1 MRLTIEF
8 FGAAR
13 RLSRKK
19 KVTLEVDDDV
29 TLRDLNAELARQFP
43 AFLGQ
48 LIIPETHELVD
59 SYYFYNFYAGR
70 AVQKNE
76 KLKDGDRLL
85 LMFVD
90 AGG

>member
-13 RLSRKK
+13 RLSQKK
-19 KVTLEVDDDV
+19 KVTLEVDDGATLQDV
-29 TLRDLNAELARQFP
+29 NAELARQFP
-43 AFLGQ
+43 VFLGQ
-48 LIIPETHELVD
+48 LIIPETYELVN

-70 AVQKNE
+70 AVQKDE
-76 KLKDGDRLL
+76 RLKDGDRLL